1 MISVRFAHLY
11 LHCFSFCTCAG
22 RTALYEAVEHKAS
35 AAIVET
41 LLKAGA
47 NPNQTDISLT
57 PMVSLQHRTM
67 QQKRRDEFGW
77 HRTGFVSFESSLYR
91 RLCRL

>member
-1 MISVRFAHLY
+1 MHGFLLYVR
-11 LHCFSFCTCAG
+11 AG

-35 AAIVET
+35 VAIVET

-57 PMVSLQHRTM
+57 PMVGVPQRTT
-67 QQKRRDEFGW
+67 QRRGEM
-77 HRTGFVSFESSLYR
+77 SSAGT
-91 RLCRL
+91 